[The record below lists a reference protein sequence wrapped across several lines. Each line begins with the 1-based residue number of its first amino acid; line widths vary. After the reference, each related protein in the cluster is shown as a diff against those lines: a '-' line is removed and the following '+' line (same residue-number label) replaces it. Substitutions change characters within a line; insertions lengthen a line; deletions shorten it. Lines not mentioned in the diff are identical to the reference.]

1 MICRTICKA
10 AVVVILI
17 FAIAG
22 CEKVDQPKKKILKIG
37 EVEVELAEYFE
48 ISYEIWGNPRLDI
61 PVIVHTPDGQFGTKA
76 FVYCSR
82 REYTIPCFWTWGNKY
97 ESEMCDRYAKKG
109 LLDKKS
115 TFDFQSIW
123 NEYCVAAGRK

>member
-1 MICRTICKA
+1 MIWRIICKT

-37 EVEVELAEYFE
+37 ELEVELADYFE
-48 ISYEIWGNPRLDI
+48 ISYEIWGNLRLDI
-61 PVIVHTPDGQFGTKA
+61 PAIVHTPDGQFDTKA
-76 FVYCSR
+76 SVYCDR
-82 REYTIPCFWTWGNKY
+82 RKYIISCLWTLGNEY
-97 ESEMCDRYAKKG
+97 ESEICSRYSKKG